1 MLKKTHFNTKNIL
14 RFLVIIILI
23 VPQNRKPIQIQIQKL
38 IAKISP
44 SVLNKEDR
52 KTLSNIN
59 WELTDLNGEHFQLNH
74 TKGKVKV
81 ISFWATWCPPCIAE
95 LPSLQELYTTYTD
108 DVEFVLISNEKPETV
123 KSFLKKNNYS
133 FPVYKP
139 LYASEEIY
147 FNPRTIPRTL
157 LVDQNNTIVILEDG
171 AANWNS
177 DKVKNIINQLLSVEQ

>member
-1 MLKKTHFNTKNIL
+1 MLKKINFNTKNIL
-14 RFLVIIILI
+14 SFLVIVILI
-23 VPQNRKPIQIQIQKL
+23 MPQTRKPIQIQVQKL
-38 IAKISP
+38 IAKMLP
-44 SVLNKEDR
+44 SVLDKEDR
-52 KTLSNIN
+52 ETLSNIN
-59 WELTDLNGEHFQLNH
+59 WRLTDLNGEHFQLNQ
-74 TKGKVKV
+74 TQGKVKV

-95 LPSLQELYTTYTD
+95 LPSLQELYNTYNYD
-108 DVEFVLISNEKPETV
+108 IEFVFISNENPEII

-157 LVDQNNTIVILEDG
+157 LIDQNNTIVILEDG

-177 DKVKNIINQLLSVEQ
+177 DKVKKVINQLLSMKL

>member
-1 MLKKTHFNTKNIL
+1 MLKKINFNTKNIL
-14 RFLVIIILI
+14 SFLVIVILI
-23 VPQNRKPIQIQIQKL
+23 MPQTRKPIQIQVQKL
-38 IAKISP
+38 IAKMSP
-44 SVLNKEDR
+44 SVLDKEDR
-52 KTLSNIN
+52 ETLSNIN
-59 WELTDLNGEHFQLNH
+59 WRLTDLNGEHFQLNQ
-74 TKGKVKV
+74 TQGKVKV

-95 LPSLQELYTTYTD
+95 LPSLQELYNTYNYD
-108 DVEFVLISNEKPETV
+108 IEFVFISNENPEII

-157 LVDQNNTIVILEDG
+157 LIDQNNTIVILEDG

-177 DKVKNIINQLLSVEQ
+177 DKVKKVINQLLSMKL